1 MALTYT
7 GRVAVNI
14 TGTYTNDGAVGNDLT
29 QLVSE
34 SISKTITSGTGADM
48 ANIYVKKTGTATTTP
63 ADVIDCSGTTADD
76 FGVTTAMTEILCILI
91 KNTGSTNP
99 LIVGGEA
106 GDIVN
111 LAADLVVPPDGF
123 AILYSSNAAGMAVT
137 ATTADTIS
145 VQTASSTT
153 TYEISVWG
161 RG

>member
-34 SISKTITSGTGADM
+34 SISKSVTSGTGADM

-63 ADVIDCSGTTADD
+63 ADALDCSGTSTDD
-76 FGVTTAMTEILCILI
+76 FGVTTAMTEILCVLI
-91 KNTGSTNP
+91 KNTGSSVP

-106 GDIVN
+106 GDI
-111 LAADLVVPPDGF
+111 LQFAADTIVPPDGF
-123 AILYSSNAAGMAVT
+123 LLVYTSNAAGMAVT
-137 ATTADTIS
+137 ATTADTIA

-153 TYEISVWG
+153 TYELSVWG
-161 RG
+161 RA